1 MAYHVWPTVECMD
14 READGTISEAE
25 TERPH
30 SRLTRYEGMFP
41 GYRTEIVEGAIMT
54 SPVRPHHART
64 IRLVWNELEAQL
76 PAEWGFISDVAVPF
90 DGDNEFCPDLAVIPA
105 AEADRNLSA
114 YSPELIGLAIEVVA
128 PSSVRNDH
136 EVKSRAYARRGIR
149 NYLIFDPYQ
158 EHCVTFWHPGPDG
171 YLGRDTFRY
180 GGTVSVETSLG
191 KLVIDTA
198 PLPIH
203 PKA

>member
-1 MAYHVWPTVECMD
+1 MRDVEPG
-14 READGTISEAE
+14 E
-25 TERPH
+25 PH
-30 SRLTRYEGMFP
+30 ARLTRYEDVFP
-41 GYRTEIVEGAIMT
+41 GHRAEMVEG
-54 SPVRPHHART
+54 SLVLCPLRPHDNT
-64 IRLVWNELEAQL
+64 TVWMLWAALEAQL
-76 PAEWGFISDVAVPF
+76 SADWGFISDVAVPL

-114 YSPELIGLAIEVVA
+114 YSPELIELVIEVVS
-128 PSSVRNDH
+128 PSSVRNDY
-136 EVKSRAYARRGIR
+136 EVKNRAYARRGIR
-149 NYLIFDPYQ
+149 DYLVFDPYQ

-191 KLVIDTA
+191 KLLIDTA
-198 PLPIH
+198 PLPVD